1 MPKSINIKK
10 IEYEKER
17 LSTLIDTSI
26 TELVPDTKVFIKD
39 IHDFF
44 KYYEKVK
51 ADIAK
56 YEVEESHQ
64 NLLFNAVDLT
74 EGNIIVYPLHSDVEK
89 SGGLT
94 YTWNEIEDMASEINN
109 LENKVTEL
117 QLTNAGL
124 ISNVGALEESINATT
139 AAISGGE
146 MGVGGGAMGVGG
158 GAMVQGEI
166 NTNTTL
172 INFEEIVS
180 STPTKTLVIYN
191 EGMALEDILIEE
203 NSLFSAVPYYRD
215 EDAGYIDI
223 DITIKSDASVGIHN
237 ETLEIS
243 YPEVDTKKIT
253 IVANIGRLYDFGSED
268 NSWADF
274 SHSHSDMRDSKI
286 KIRQHK
292 KNKRGSVYKNNILE
306 NGKKYKVTLKY
317 ARRSSKKNWRGYMW
331 IGGDQ
336 ASERITLPKGGYK
349 AVQTKTFISS
359 ATGNNWDRLYLRV
372 QNKKNNGTN
381 VSGYFYWVKIW
392 EIE

>member
-1 MPKSINIKK
+1 
-10 IEYEKER
+10 
-17 LSTLIDTSI
+17 
-26 TELVPDTKVFIKD
+26 
-39 IHDFF
+39 
-44 KYYEKVK
+44 
-51 ADIAK
+51 
-56 YEVEESHQ
+56 
-64 NLLFNAVDLT
+64 
-74 EGNIIVYPLHSDVEK
+74 
-89 SGGLT
+89 
-94 YTWNEIEDMASEINN
+94 MASEINN

-268 NSWADF
+268 NS
-274 SHSHSDMRDSKI
+274 
-286 KIRQHK
+286 
-292 KNKRGSVYKNNILE
+292 
-306 NGKKYKVTLKY
+306 
-317 ARRSSKKNWRGYMW
+317 
-331 IGGDQ
+331 
-336 ASERITLPKGGYK
+336 
-349 AVQTKTFISS
+349 
-359 ATGNNWDRLYLRV
+359 
-372 QNKKNNGTN
+372 
-381 VSGYFYWVKIW
+381 
-392 EIE
+392 